1 MVLSVLQSQFSFLV
15 HVLWVCVSVT
25 ANVSSTAGN
34 SLKLHCDF
42 LGFQQPSLLAHQV
55 WSPKPCEIIKCDYQD
70 LAITKTIIFQVFSAH
85 LCFNVTMTEVIWT
98 VRLEFCPT
106 VRERLLQS
114 IFWRGVQHLLLDG
127 NIWWNPVT
135 INQKTNELHQCPLQP
150 ELILMP
156 CDLSCMNI
164 IHIRPSNTQVI
175 KSQVKS
181 YKAVYSDILQTL

>member
-1 MVLSVLQSQFSFLV
+1 MVVCYNASLSHSS
-15 HVLWVCVSVT
+15 VSVT
-25 ANVSSTAGN
+25 VCFLFWCMCSECVCLSQLMSPVLLAGTN
-34 SLKLHCDF
+34 SYDSLKLHCD

-70 LAITKTIIFQVFSAH
+70 LAITQTIIFQVSAAH

-135 INQKTNELHQCPLQP
+135 INQKTNELHRCPL
-150 ELILMP
+150 
-156 CDLSCMNI
+156 
-164 IHIRPSNTQVI
+164 
-175 KSQVKS
+175 
-181 YKAVYSDILQTL
+181 